1 MAFPSCLLSELALVT
16 NFICI
21 ALMPCKLSVTK
32 IVACSDR
39 FAKIKLGSNM
49 PIRAER
55 TIRKIDVEPQIIGE
69 PTGEF
74 YDVVLYFGI
83 IDILQDYDISKKLEH
98 AYKSFQYDPT
108 SISAVDPKQY
118 SRRFRDFVFK
128 AFQEE
133 KFDL

>member
-1 MAFPSCLLSELALVT
+1 MA
-16 NFICI
+16 
-21 ALMPCKLSVTK
+21 ALMHCYVIVTK
-32 IVACSDR
+32 TVRLDR

-55 TIRKIDVEPQIIGE
+55 TIRKSDIEPQIIGE

-74 YDVVLYFGI
+74 YDIVLYFGI